1 MLNQRNRLGNELT
14 QQYRQL
20 RGRVSDVAAHAL
32 GSPRPLASKEGEG
45 EGYSEQPAR
54 MIGKRLTFV
63 LSLSARGEAELLALT
78 PIVSRTL

>member
-20 RGRVSDVAAHAL
+20 RGRVSDAAAHAL
-32 GSPRPLASKEGEG
+32 GSPRPLAGEREG

-63 LSLSARGEAELLALT
+63 RSPPRGGGGITRADAN
-78 PIVSRTL
+78 R

>member
-32 GSPRPLASKEGEG
+32 GSPRPLAGERG
-45 EGYSEQPAR
+45 E
-54 MIGKRLTFV
+54 
-63 LSLSARGEAELLALT
+63 GEAELLALT